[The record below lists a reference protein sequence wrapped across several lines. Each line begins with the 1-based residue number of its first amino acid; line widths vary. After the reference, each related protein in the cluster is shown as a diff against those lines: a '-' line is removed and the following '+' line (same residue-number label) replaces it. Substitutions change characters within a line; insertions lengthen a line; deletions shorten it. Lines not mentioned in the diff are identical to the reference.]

1 MSGRLVLASVVSALL
16 AAPAA
21 APAQTGADT
30 FSFSFTTP
38 RAGAPTGF
46 DLEAEFRPQ
55 RVIDRVTVAF
65 PRGTRVVPG
74 ATPRCRATDAQLE
87 QEELEISDLCRAA
100 SRIGTG
106 TGTAVFG
113 DATAPVTFE
122 LVLYN
127 WTRRRTILDIRAGGV
142 SAFVAFPRFAGSR
155 LVIPL
160 TLAPEID
167 ARITAVELRVPRA
180 GTRRRPFL
188 RTPAACPR
196 GGRLTVSITAREAG
210 AGSVTTRD
218 RTPCRR

>member
-1 MSGRLVLASVVSALL
+1 MSGRLLLASVVSALL

-21 APAQTGADT
+21 APAQTGADS
-30 FSFSFTTP
+30 FSLSFTTP

-55 RVIDRVTVAF
+55 RVIDQITVAF
-65 PRGTRVVPG
+65 PRGTRALPG
-74 ATPRCRATDAQLE
+74 AVPRCRATDAQVE
-87 QEELEISDLCRAA
+87 QEGIEISELCSAA

-106 TGTAVFG
+106 TGAAVFG
-113 DATAPVTFE
+113 DATTPVTFE

-142 SAFVAFPRFAGSR
+142 SAFVAFPRLAGSR

-188 RTPAACPR
+188 RTPATCPR
-196 GGRLTVSITAREAG
+196 GGRLTASITARQAG

-218 RTPCRR
+218 RMPCRR